1 MHVAMDSY
9 TNYEHGR
16 PAKRA
21 RSSPDA
27 PSTIG
32 GALGD
37 LGQMSKD
44 PSPTTMVLPAAAR
57 PTTSKQENV
66 STAVYR
72 KEARSSKTLSCNE
85 CRRLKLKCD
94 RVFPC
99 QSCCKRGCA
108 EICPDGTL
116 TSGRGSRFILANTEQ
131 LHEKINQ
138 LCDRVK
144 LLEEALEVL
153 QARSSPDTH
162 PLLAPE
168 LLRIKSTFSI
178 ETEGVPT
185 SLPSAARTHGADKH
199 LDEPPFI
206 FGQNRSRLNESGE
219 DTLVDSPNSGSRAS
233 SSCSEVPNDLL
244 QLSSTFPVPWAI
256 DLKLRKRIRDCLPPR
271 NEAETLCQAARRN
284 ALWQFDLDSSNTF
297 LDNLLHHVYS
307 TTIEELSPR
316 RLALLLMNLAIGS
329 VVSESEPIGS
339 LSGEAY
345 HHLSRAALCEIP
357 LLDIPEFDLVHTIFY
372 MIWYQLMFS
381 DNKDAVTYAWNLMG
395 FVSKLSQG
403 LGLHRDTSRSKVIPE
418 EDDRRR
424 AVFWE
429 LVNIDT
435 RLSLSLGR
443 PPSLYVEHIDT
454 RKPVYQVYHE
464 GRSLDGYLY
473 HEWKTKFLTGCL
485 DPILQATIQI
495 DPPPYSHII
504 HLDTLVRDFPA
515 INLLQGNSKPTR
527 SLRMQN
533 AVAVTGLEIAIL
545 QLHRR
550 YFLKALSN
558 SGEFDLE
565 HDYAPSVV
573 ATCIAATSLISTTEE
588 LFNWE
593 ADLTAR
599 FLHFWFNAF
608 SAGVALCLVV
618 VRAPTSPLSS
628 YALQSMRGACL
639 LFQRGAKLLP
649 FCAKALPVLEKL
661 TLRSQLAYNQHSPQ
675 NGSDFALQGDGE
687 THGCVSSGFT
697 GAHVSLRRC
706 AENIM
711 AHSRNVPGS
720 RLASPLHNHEEWR
733 VERLPDV
740 YGFNSLGFGTGDRFS
755 REGEF
760 ARLLPHPFA
769 PCSPRIAE
777 DEPFNLECGA
787 LTLDLTNTSYMAW
800 F

>member
-1 MHVAMDSY
+1 MNSY
-9 TNYEHGR
+9 TDNEYDR
-16 PAKRA
+16 PTKRA

-27 PSTIG
+27 PGAIG
-32 GALGD
+32 GALAD
-37 LGQMSKD
+37 LGQISMPKETGAG
-44 PSPTTMVLPAAAR
+44 TTALPVAAR
-57 PTTSKQENV
+57 STASKQENV

-168 LLRIKSTFSI
+168 LLRIKSTFST
-178 ETEGVPT
+178 ETEGIPS
-185 SLPSAARTHGADKH
+185 SLPSAVNPHPTDNHPE
-199 LDEPPFI
+199 EPPFI
-206 FGQNRSRLNESGE
+206 FGQNRSRLNDSGE
-219 DTLVDSPNSGSRAS
+219 SNSGSRAS
-233 SSCSEVPNDLL
+233 SACSEVPNDLL

-395 FVSKLSQG
+395 FVAKLSQG

-443 PPSLYVEHIDT
+443 PPSLYVGHIDT
-454 RKPVYQVYHE
+454 RKPVYQVYQE
-464 GRSLDGYLY
+464 GQSLDGYLY
-473 HEWKTKFLTGCL
+473 HDWKTKFLAGCL

-495 DPPPYSHII
+495 DPPPYLHII

-515 INLLQGNSKPTR
+515 INLLQGKSKPTR

-533 AVAVTGLEIAIL
+533 AVAITGLEIAIL

-558 SGEFDLE
+558 GGEFDLE
-565 HDYAPSVV
+565 HEYAPSVV
-573 ATCIAATSLISTTEE
+573 ATCIAATSLISSTEE
-588 LFNWE
+588 IFNWE

-618 VRAPTSPLSS
+618 VRAPASPLSS

-639 LFQRGAKLLP
+639 LFRRAAKLLP

-661 TLRSQLAYNQHSPQ
+661 TLRSQLAYDQRSTQ
-675 NGSDFALQGDGE
+675 NGSDLALQGSGE
-687 THGCVSSGFT
+687 ARGCVSSGFT
-697 GAHVSLRRC
+697 SAHASLRRC
-706 AENIM
+706 AEDII
-711 AHSRNVPGS
+711 AHSRNVPGL
-720 RLASPLHNHEEWR
+720 RQVSPHNNQEEWEM
-733 VERLPDV
+733 ERLPDV
-740 YGFNSLGFGTGDRFS
+740 YGFNSLGFSTGDRFS
-755 REGEF
+755 RDGEF

>member
-1 MHVAMDSY
+1 MDSY

-443 PPSLYVEHIDT
+443 PPSLYVKHIDT

-464 GRSLDGYLY
+464 GRSLDGYWY